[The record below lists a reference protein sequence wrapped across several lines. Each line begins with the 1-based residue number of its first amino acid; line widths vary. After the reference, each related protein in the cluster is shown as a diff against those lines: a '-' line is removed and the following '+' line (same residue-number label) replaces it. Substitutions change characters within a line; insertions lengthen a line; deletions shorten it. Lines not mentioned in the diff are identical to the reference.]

1 MQKKLITALLLALLA
16 MPASAQDDPAAPLN
30 NAAHLTA
37 LIHTTRQPRSWK
49 TGFLLPGKIDKWYYE
64 WVMPDGTVR
73 VKIESHPLTDEG
85 VADRRPLSESHP
97 NLNAA
102 IVAGQTLG
110 AMGGPS
116 LARLW

>member
-1 MQKKLITALLLALLA
+1 MSQKIILLVLSAFLISTCA
-16 MPASAQDDPAAPLN
+16 AQADEEAPLN

-37 LIHTTRQPRSWK
+37 LIHTTREKRSWK
-49 TGFLLPGKIDKWYYE
+49 WLYLKPGKIDKYYYE
-64 WVMPDGTVR
+64 WVMPNGEVR
-73 VKIESHPLTDEG
+73 VKIETSPLTNQG

-110 AMGGPS
+110 AVGGPS